1 MRYFLSPTEFE
12 KPRFN
17 CTYKHIYT
25 RDSALTIPGFSL
37 LRTTGSSVTIGFG
50 SCYKYLNAIF
60 QNKPFINKLFYM
72 ST

>member
-1 MRYFLSPTEFE
+1 MNFFFCPTEFE
-12 KPRFN
+12 KPRFD

-25 RDSALTIPGFSL
+25 RVSAFTIPSFSL
-37 LRTTGSSVTIGFG
+37 LRTTGSSVTIGLG
-50 SCYKYLNAIF
+50 SCYKNLNAIF